1 MYNYV
6 ERGGELMS
14 IPRGTTP
21 IFELTFKEEE
31 LDLTKANHVYVTFR
45 CKGYKLTKT
54 GDDLTVY
61 PKRIDVHLGQ
71 SETLNFIN
79 EIEIQANWTFDGD
92 GHADDRCASNV
103 VKYPIDKQ
111 LEKGVLA

>member
-31 LDLTKANHVYVTFR
+31 LDLTQANNVYVTFR
-45 CKGYKLTKT
+45 CKGCRLTKSN
-54 GDDLTVY
+54 DDLTIY
-61 PKRIDVHLGQ
+61 PKRIDVHLTQ
-71 SETLNFIN
+71 EDTLRFVK

-92 GHADDRCASNV
+92 RCASKV

-111 LEKGVLA
+111 LEKGVLV

>member
-31 LDLTKANHVYVTFR
+31 LDLTQAKNVYVTFR
-45 CKGYKLTKT
+45 CKGCRLTKSY
-54 GDDLTVY
+54 DDLTIY
-61 PKRIDVHLGQ
+61 PKRIDVHLTQ
-71 SETLNFIN
+71 EETLRFIN

-92 GHADDRCASNV
+92 RCASKV

-111 LEKGVLA
+111 LEKGVLV

>member
-1 MYNYV
+1 
-6 ERGGELMS
+6 MS

-31 LDLTKANHVYVTFR
+31 LDLTQANHVYVTFR

-71 SETLNFIN
+71 SETLGFIN

-92 GHADDRCASNV
+92 RCASKV

-111 LEKGVLA
+111 LEKGVLV

>member
-1 MYNYV
+1 
-6 ERGGELMS
+6 MS

-21 IFELTFKEEE
+21 IFELIFKEEE
-31 LDLTKANHVYVTFR
+31 LDLTKAKHVYVTFR

-54 GDDLTVY
+54 GDDLIVH
-61 PKRIDVHLGQ
+61 PKRIYVHLGQ
-71 SETLNFIN
+71 SETLNFIH

-92 GHADDRCASNV
+92 RCASKV